1 MLTRRFVGK
10 HVLITGAGSGF
21 GRATARRFAEEGAET
36 IYLVDRVEDRILV
49 VAAELQEMG
58 ARGVPIVVDLGEIDA
73 CDRAISMALAD
84 SARLDVVVS
93 NAAAWTDEPFL
104 EMKDDSW
111 LRVIAVNLT
120 ASFVL
125 GQRAA
130 RAMVKGGGGVIL
142 FTASVSGLGASRGFA
157 HYCVTKAGIISL
169 VKTMAVELAPFNIR
183 VNAVSPGPA
192 DTQQSIDLVGEETME
207 TFRKSFPVVP
217 MNRLASEH
225 DIASAFLYLA
235 SDEAGYV
242 TGHNFVVDGG
252 LTAQVYDVP
261 NPEPVEAPAAGV

>member
-1 MLTRRFVGK
+1 LLTRRFVKK

-21 GRATARRFAEEGAET
+21 GRATARRFAAEGAET
-36 IYLVDRVEDRILV
+36 IYLVDRREDRILA
-49 VAAELQEMG
+49 VAEDLQKLG
-58 ARGVPIVVDLGEIDA
+58 ARGVPILVDLGDIDA
-73 CDRAISMALAD
+73 CDRAMSMALAD
-84 SARLDVVVS
+84 SPRLDILVS

-120 ASFVL
+120 ASFIL

-130 RAMVKGGGGVIL
+130 RAMASRGGGVIL
-142 FTASVSGLGASRGFA
+142 YTASVSGLGASRGFA
-157 HYCVTKAGIISL
+157 HYCATKAGIISL
-169 VKTMAVELAPFNIR
+169 VQTMSVELAPFGIR

-192 DTQQSIDLVGEETME
+192 DTQQSVDLVGEATME

-235 SDEAGYV
+235 SEEAGYV

-261 NPEPVEAPAAGV
+261 NPEAVEAPAAGG